1 MTRIIDIVPGRDA
14 GHVAGPFP
22 SDFPI
27 ADGDYVGYFCNAYGE
42 ELVFV
47 QRKGE
52 ATATLLHSD
61 CDWQPI
67 MIDGPPGRGGPQL
80 PTGSGGSYQLLT
92 VGKGDQAVIL
102 NEAEASWLTACW
114 QATHERS

>member
-67 MIDGPPGRGGPQL
+67 MIDGPLGRGGPEL
-80 PTGSGGSYQLLT
+80 PTATGGSYQLLT

-102 NEAEASWLTACW
+102 DEAEAAWLTACW

>member
-27 ADGDYVGYFCNAYGE
+27 TDRDYVGYFCNAYGE

-52 ATATLLHSD
+52 ATAMLLHSD

-67 MIDGPPGRGGPQL
+67 TLDGPPKRGGPPL
-80 PTGSGGSYQLLT
+80 PVLT
-92 VGKGDQAVIL
+92 VGQGDEAVIL
-102 NEAEASWLTACW
+102 NEAEAVWLTACW
-114 QATHERS
+114 LAAHEWD

>member
-14 GHVAGPFP
+14 GHAAGPFP
-22 SDFPI
+22 GGFPI

-61 CDWQPI
+61 CDWEPI
-67 MIDGPPGRGGPQL
+67 TIDGPPKRGGPQL
-80 PTGSGGSYQLLT
+80 PTTSGASYQLLT
-92 VGKGDQAVIL
+92 VGTGDHAVIL
-102 NEAEASWLTACW
+102 NEPEAAWLTACW
-114 QATHERS
+114 LASHEWD

>member
-42 ELVFV
+42 ELVFCSA
-47 QRKGE
+47 RAKPPPRCCI
-52 ATATLLHSD
+52 ATATGSRSRSTAHPSPEDHSS
-61 CDWQPI
+61 
-67 MIDGPPGRGGPQL
+67 RPQAA
-80 PTGSGGSYQLLT
+80 G
-92 VGKGDQAVIL
+92 
-102 NEAEASWLTACW
+102 
-114 QATHERS
+114 ATSR

>member
-1 MTRIIDIVPGRDA
+1 MPRIIDIVPGRDV

-22 SDFPI
+22 SDFSI

-61 CDWQPI
+61 CDWMPI
-67 MIDGPPGRGGPQL
+67 TIDGPPKPRGPHFS
-80 PTGSGGSYQLLT
+80 TGSGGSYQPLT
-92 VGKGDQAVIL
+92 AGKGDQAVIL
-102 NEAEASWLTACW
+102 NEAEAAWLTACW
-114 QATHERS
+114 LATHERV